1 MRISSLLLLAP
12 LLGALACTDGATP
25 PPAAERIP
33 IGILLDEASDDSAS
47 IEQGALT
54 AVRQLNALGGV
65 LGHPLEAVQIRY
77 KSDDPAATA
86 ENAVRVQLAAT
97 PKMPFVLGAVS
108 SGQTLGLVNVA
119 KEKNLVIGSASA
131 TRDGLGTPFEGR
143 FFRTVPADAG
153 QANFMADILAG
164 VFAPA
169 AGPGDAGVAGDG
181 IPKCTNVTIA
191 YQTGEAYAS
200 SLATKLESVLKT
212 QKGMTPKVVAVSASA
227 TTADGYAADATL
239 AINECVFLIH
249 TLASYAKDF
258 YRASYALG
266 QKTGRTPR
274 MFGSDG
280 VSGVRNGQVDPP
292 LNGVIYT
299 GPDPAPPDEPYREFQ
314 RLFGAAN
321 GLTTVDEASFRSS
334 AYDVIALY
342 ALAAARAGTFDG
354 SKVHPELIN
363 ISRPAADGTRFTPKD
378 LGGAL
383 GNATLK
389 RRVNFDGASGPVDVD
404 ETGDVAGKY
413 VAYRVV
419 VQGTTA
425 TIARAASSK

>member
-1 MRISSLLLLAP
+1 MRISPLVFLAP
-12 LLGALACTDGATP
+12 LLGSLACTDAATP
-25 PPAAERIP
+25 PPSAERIP
-33 IGILLDEASDDSAS
+33 VGILLDDASDDSAS

-54 AVRQLNALGGV
+54 AVRQINALGGV
-65 LGHPLEAVQIRY
+65 LGHPLEAVRIRY
-77 KSDDPAATA
+77 KSDDPTATA
-86 ENAVRVQLAAT
+86 EIAVRAQIAAT
-97 PKMPFVLGAVS
+97 PTMPFVLGAVS

-131 TRDGLGTPFEGR
+131 TRDGLGSTFEGR

-164 VFAPA
+164 VHAPA
-169 AGPGDAGVAGDG
+169 MGPGDAGVAGEG
-181 IPKCTNVTIA
+181 IAKCTNVTIA

-200 SLATKLESVLKT
+200 SLATKLEAVLKT

-249 TLASYAKDF
+249 TLGSYAKDF
-258 YRASYALG
+258 YRATNALG
-266 QKTGRTPR
+266 QTTGKNPR

-280 VSGVRNGQVDPP
+280 VSGIRIGQVDAS

-299 GPDPAPPDEPYREFQ
+299 GPDPAPLEAPYKEFE

-321 GLTTVDEASFRSS
+321 GLATVDEASFRSS

-354 SKVHPELIN
+354 SKVRLELVN
-363 ISRPAADGTRFTPKD
+363 VSRPAADGTRFTPKD
-378 LGGAL
+378 LNGAL

-404 ETGDVAGKY
+404 DTGDVGGKY

-425 TIARAASSK
+425 TIIRAASSK

>member
-1 MRISSLLLLAP
+1 MRISPLVFVAP
-12 LLGALACTDGATP
+12 LLGSLACTDAATP
-25 PPAAERIP
+25 PASAERIP
-33 IGILLDEASDDSAS
+33 VGILLDDASDDSAS

-54 AVRQLNALGGV
+54 AVRQINALGGV
-65 LGHPLEAVQIRY
+65 LGHPLEAVRIRY
-77 KSDDPAATA
+77 KSDDATATA
-86 ENAVRVQLAAT
+86 EIAVRAQLAAT
-97 PKMPFVLGAVS
+97 PTMPFVLGAVS

-131 TRDGLGTPFEGR
+131 TRDGLGSAFEGR

-164 VFAPA
+164 VHAPA
-169 AGPGDAGVAGDG
+169 AGPVAGEG
-181 IPKCTNVTIA
+181 IAKCTNVTIA

-200 SLATKLESVLKT
+200 SLATKLESVLKD

-249 TLASYAKDF
+249 TLGSYAKDF
-258 YRASYALG
+258 YRATNALG
-266 QKTGRTPR
+266 QKTGKNPR

-280 VSGVRNGQVDPP
+280 VSGIRIGQVDAS

-299 GPDPAPPDEPYREFQ
+299 GPDPAPREAPYKEFE
-314 RLFGAAN
+314 RLFGTAN
-321 GLTTVDEASFRSS
+321 GLATVDEASFRSS

-354 SKVHPELIN
+354 SKVRLELVN
-363 ISRPAADGTRFTPKD
+363 VSRPAADGTRFTPKD
-378 LGGAL
+378 LNGAL

-404 ETGDVAGKY
+404 DTGDVGGKY

-425 TIARAASSK
+425 TIVRAASSK